1 MNRHNAMLIAVSVC
15 TLSLFTFV
23 YTYYGTKKNKAT
35 PVGTEN
41 VTIIT
46 ATTTSTPTAIPKKEK
61 NNPQAALEA
70 QLATAL
76 EQHDQLLAENK
87 SLLNELKMLNGGN
100 ALKKTYF
107 VSMLNEKSFQ
117 NSKQEIAFVKKEVR
131 MLKRENSQI
140 RKEIKKLQKKK

>member
-15 TLSLFTFV
+15 SLSIFTFM
-23 YTYYGTKKNKAT
+23 YTYYGTKTKAN

-41 VTIIT
+41 ITIIT
-46 ATTTSTPTAIPKKEK
+46 ATSTSTPTAIPKKEK
-61 NNPQAALEA
+61 SNHQAALEA

-107 VSMLNEKSFQ
+107 VSMLNEKSFE